1 MAEGVRIRHHTRR
14 SQMLPVP
21 LLFEPWDTT
30 GRPECGLCHS
40 VHPCKVLH
48 LDLDDT
54 GAVIVSLE
62 VKAKIWRV
70 PTNGGF
76 VVVNPVLHPPPQGI
90 YPKTV
95 KANIRGID
103 IGGGLEVAEPKRYA
117 TVTPDNLPATKTVDL
132 EEYVAIAQRHGISID
147 TALAVLLK
155 HILGLG
161 RSPTTLGREDQDERR
176 NVAS

>member
-21 LLFEPWDTT
+21 LLFEPRADN
-30 GRPECGLCHS
+30 RKECGTCHT

-54 GAVIVSLE
+54 GAIIVSKE

-76 VVVNPVLHPPPQGI
+76 RVVGTVAKPPAQGI
-90 YPKTV
+90 FPETV

-103 IGGGLEVAEPKRYA
+103 IGGGLQVAEKKKYA
-117 TVTPDNLPATKTVDL
+117 TVTPDNPPATKTVDL
-132 EEYVAIAQRHGISID
+132 DTYVNIAERHGISINV
-147 TALAVLLK
+147 ALNVLLAK
-155 HILGLG
+155 ILGLG
-161 RSPTTLGREDQDERR
+161 REDQNERR
-176 NVAS
+176 SVGP